1 MKPFVK
7 EYQKN
12 NRGKMDLISLSDEEL
27 ILLAQKDNKEAT
39 SIIIDRYKNT
49 VKAIIR
55 SYFLVGGD
63 SEDLFQEGLLAL
75 FNAIISFN
83 GKAGFKNYVYTCV
96 RNSIVSII
104 RRYNSNKNI
113 PMINYVSLTGYT
125 DSDLD
130 KSDLFIS

>member
-1 MKPFVK
+1 
-7 EYQKN
+7 
-12 NRGKMDLISLSDEEL
+12 MDLISLSDEEL

-83 GKAGFKNYVYTCV
+83 GKAGFKNYV
-96 RNSIVSII
+96 
-104 RRYNSNKNI
+104 
-113 PMINYVSLTGYT
+113 
-125 DSDLD
+125 
-130 KSDLFIS
+130 